1 MTEANGS
8 LTPDTRPPAPVA
20 RTKTYSIVAVASLG
34 LLAGLSAIGTYHL
47 DVQTRATLL
56 SQHGP
61 AVIGTPFAILIA
73 TILVSG
79 ARAIDDEFGG
89 SLLGVALK
97 GTAATLLAWVGIFFA
112 VVLAIRTL
120 W

>member
-8 LTPDTRPPAPVA
+8 PTPDIRPPAPVA
-20 RTKTYSIVAVASLG
+20 RTKTYPIVAIASLG
-34 LLAGLSAIGTYHL
+34 LLAGLSAIGLYHL
-47 DVQTRATLL
+47 DVQTKATLL

-61 AVIGTPFAILIA
+61 AVIGTPFAILVA

-79 ARAIDDEFGG
+79 ARAVDGEFGG
-89 SLLGVALK
+89 SLLGVELK
-97 GTAATLLAWVGIFFA
+97 GAAATLLAWLSVFFA
-112 VVLAIRTL
+112 VILAIRTL